1 MIKMELLLDVLVVLV
16 VVAWAGQEELVVEE
30 LRLVTGKIVF
40 FLHITSSASVSIVVR
55 DCVQIISGL
64 TSFGIA
70 MVARIM
76 RPRQMRETKRMLR
89 RTRRRSWTRSLEKS
103 MMRIKLSWQQVLE
116 E

>member
-1 MIKMELLLDVLVVLV
+1 M
-16 VVAWAGQEELVVEE
+16 
-30 LRLVTGKIVF
+30 
-40 FLHITSSASVSIVVR
+40 SIVVR
-55 DCVQIISGL
+55 YCVQILSGL

>member
-1 MIKMELLLDVLVVLV
+1 MIKMELLLDVLV

-30 LRLVTGKIVF
+30 LRLFTGKIVF
-40 FLHITSSASVSIVVR
+40 FLHITSSGSVSIVVR

-89 RTRRRSWTRSLEKS
+89 RTRRSWTRSLEKS

>member
-1 MIKMELLLDVLVVLV
+1 M
-16 VVAWAGQEELVVEE
+16 
-30 LRLVTGKIVF
+30 
-40 FLHITSSASVSIVVR
+40 SIVVR

-89 RTRRRSWTRSLEKS
+89 RTRRSWTRSLEKS
-103 MMRIKLSWQQVLE
+103 MMRIKLSCQQVLE